1 MGKPK
6 HYFNLEAKPNQTGE
20 QLIFFNLT
28 YGYREFNP
36 KVNNFK
42 YIPLRISTQWTIKKE
57 YWNDR
62 PLYRSNSLYV
72 RKFGKDLNNNLDKI
86 ERVAYDQLSNFR
98 NINEKEPTPN
108 ELKQLVL
115 EKLGRIQKI
124 SNDIVITNYIEAQVK
139 TRTTVNI
146 TSSKRWKITTGNQ
159 YTNLVNHIK
168 NYEANKNVVLTFG
181 KLTGDIFMDFFK
193 EINEINK
200 KGTGEYYAHNTISK
214 ENQHFRAI
222 LNSAIED
229 GIEIGFNHKKQESLI
244 RKRNIENELF
254 LTSTQLE
261 TIIKTDVS
269 HSKEFTHAKNYLI
282 LSSFT
287 GLRISD
293 MVCLNELKPEIQT
306 HNSKQYHCLTT
317 RIRKSPENKDELI
330 TTIPL
335 LKPIRDL
342 LKINNNEFPK
352 FPSQTNIRKDI
363 TKLLKHLKFENIIE
377 IKKYYYSID
386 KGVITKERLCD
397 IFSPH
402 DCRST
407 FISNLKALGIHDADI
422 EPITHP
428 KHKYTSII
436 QVYDK
441 NDLVSKAVNLINA
454 LEPKKS
460 KLYKY

>member
-6 HYFNLEAKPNQTGE
+6 HFFNLEAKPNQSGE
-20 QLIFFNLT
+20 HLIFFNLT

-42 YIPLRISTQWTIKKE
+42 YIPFRISTQWTIKKE

-86 ERVAYDQLSNFR
+86 ERIAYDQLSNFR
-98 NINEKEPTPN
+98 NINEKEPTPK

-146 TSSKRWKITTGNQ
+146 TSPKRWKITTGNQ
-159 YTNLVNHIK
+159 YTNLVSHIK
-168 NYEANKNVVLTFG
+168 NYEANKNIVLTFG
-181 KLTGDIFMDFFK
+181 KLTGDVFMDFFK

-200 KGTGEYYAHNTISK
+200 KITGEYYAHNTISK
-214 ENQHFRAI
+214 ENKHFRAI
-222 LNSAIED
+222 LNCAVED
-229 GIEIGFNHKKQESLI
+229 EIEIGFNHKKKEYLI
-244 RKRNIENELF
+244 RKRDIENELF
-254 LTSTQLE
+254 LSSTQLE

-293 MVCLNELKPEIQT
+293 MVYLYELKPEIQT
-306 HNSKQYHCLTT
+306 HNSKQYQCLTT

-335 LKPIRDL
+335 LKSVRDL
-342 LKINNNEFPK
+342 LKKNNNELPK

-363 TKLLKHLKFENIIE
+363 TKFLKYLKFENIIE

-386 KGVITKERLCD
+386 KGIITKERLCD

-407 FISNLKALGIHDADI
+407 FISNLKALGIHDEDI
-422 EPITHP
+422 RPITHP

-441 NDLVSKAVNLINA
+441 TTMLSKAVNFATVLNS
-454 LEPKKS
+454 KKS
-460 KLYKY
+460 TLFKY

>member
-20 QLIFFNLT
+20 HLIFFNLT

-36 KVNNFK
+36 KENNFK
-42 YIPLRISTQWTIKKE
+42 YIPFRISTQWTIKKE
-57 YWNDR
+57 YWNGR

-98 NINEKEPTPN
+98 NINETEPSPN

-124 SNDIVITNYIEAQVK
+124 SNDVVITYYIEAQVK
-139 TRTTVNI
+139 TRTTINI
-146 TSSKRWKITTGNQ
+146 TSTKRWKITTGNQ
-159 YTNLVNHIK
+159 YTNLVSHIK
-168 NYEANKNVVLTFG
+168 NYEANRNVVLTFG

-200 KGTGEYYAHNTISK
+200 KVTGEYYAHNTISK
-214 ENQHFRAI
+214 ENKHFRAV
-222 LNSAIED
+222 LNCAVED
-229 GIEIGFNHKKQESLI
+229 EIEIGFNHKKQEYLI

-254 LTSTQLE
+254 LTSTQLA
-261 TIIKTDVS
+261 TIIKADVS

-293 MVCLNELKPEIQT
+293 MVYLYELKPEIQT

-317 RIRKSPENKDELI
+317 RIRKSPENKDELM

-335 LKPIRDL
+335 LKSVRDL

-352 FPSQTNIRKDI
+352 FPSQANIRKDI

-407 FISNLKALGIHDADI
+407 FISNLKALGIHDEDI
-422 EPITHP
+422 RPITHP

-441 NDLVSKAVNLINA
+441 TTMLSKAVNFATVLNS
-454 LEPKKS
+454 KKS
-460 KLYKY
+460 TLFKY

>member
-20 QLIFFNLT
+20 HLIFFNLT

-36 KVNNFK
+36 KENNFK
-42 YIPLRISTQWTIKKE
+42 YIPFRISTQWTIKKE
-57 YWNDR
+57 YWNGR

-98 NINEKEPTPN
+98 NINETEPSPN

-124 SNDIVITNYIEAQVK
+124 SNDVVITYYIEAQVK
-139 TRTTVNI
+139 TRTTINI
-146 TSSKRWKITTGNQ
+146 TSTKRWKITTGNQ
-159 YTNLVNHIK
+159 YTNLVSHIK

-200 KGTGEYYAHNTISK
+200 KVTGEYYAHNTISK
-214 ENQHFRAI
+214 ENKHFRAI
-222 LNSAIED
+222 LNCAVED
-229 GIEIGFNHKKQESLI
+229 EIEIGFNHKKQEYLI

-254 LTSTQLE
+254 LTSTQLA
-261 TIIKTDVS
+261 TIIKADVS

-293 MVCLNELKPEIQT
+293 MIYLYELKPEIQT

-317 RIRKSPENKDELI
+317 RIRKSPENKDELM

-335 LKPIRDL
+335 LKSVRDL

-386 KGVITKERLCD
+386 KGIITKERLCD

-407 FISNLKALGIHDADI
+407 FISNLKALGIHDEDI
-422 EPITHP
+422 RPITHP

-441 NDLVSKAVNLINA
+441 TTMLSKAVNFATVLNS
-454 LEPKKS
+454 KKS
-460 KLYKY
+460 TLFKY

>member
-1 MGKPK
+1 MD
-6 HYFNLEAKPNQTGE
+6 Y
-20 QLIFFNLT
+20 
-28 YGYREFNP
+28 
-36 KVNNFK
+36 
-42 YIPLRISTQWTIKKE
+42 KKE
-57 YWNDR
+57 YWNGR

-98 NINEKEPTPN
+98 NINEKEPSPN

-124 SNDIVITNYIEAQVK
+124 SNDLVVTNYIEAQVK
-139 TRTTVNI
+139 IRTTVNI
-146 TSSKRWKITTGNQ
+146 TSTKRWKISTGNQ
-159 YTNLVNHIK
+159 YTNLVSHIK
-168 NYEANKNVVLTFG
+168 NYEANKKVVLTFG
-181 KLTGDIFMDFFK
+181 KLNGDIFMDFFK

-200 KGTGEYYAHNTISK
+200 KATGEYYAHNTISK
-214 ENQHFRAI
+214 ENKHFRAI
-222 LNSAIED
+222 LNCAIED
-229 GIEIGFNHKKQESLI
+229 EIEIGFNHKKQEYLI
-244 RKRNIENELF
+244 QKRNIENELF
-254 LTSTQLE
+254 LTSTQLA
-261 TIIKTDVS
+261 TIIKANVS

-293 MVCLNELKPEIQT
+293 MVYLYELKPEIQY

-317 RIRKSPENKDELI
+317 RIRKSQENKEELI

-335 LKPIRDL
+335 LKSVREL
-342 LKINNNEFPK
+342 LKLNNNEFPK
-352 FPSQTNIRKDI
+352 FPSQTNIRKVI
-363 TKLLKHLKFENIIE
+363 TKFLKHLELENIIE
-377 IKKYYYSID
+377 VKKFYYTID
-386 KGVITKERLCD
+386 NVVITKEKLCD
-397 IFSPH
+397 IFTPH

-407 FISNLKALGIHDADI
+407 FISNLKDIGIHDADI

-428 KHKYTSII
+428 KHRYTSIV

-441 NDLVSKAVNLINA
+441 NALVSKAVNLINA
-454 LEPKKS
+454 LEQKKS

>member
-6 HYFNLEAKPNQTGE
+6 HFFNLEAKPNQSGE
-20 QLIFFNLT
+20 HLIFFNLT

-42 YIPLRISTQWTIKKE
+42 YIPFRISTQWTIKKE

-108 ELKQLVL
+108 ELKQFVL
-115 EKLGRIQKI
+115 EKLGRIKKI
-124 SNDIVITNYIEAQVK
+124 SNDVVITNYIEAQVK

-159 YTNLVNHIK
+159 YTNLVSHIK
-168 NYEANKNVVLTFG
+168 NYEANKNIVLTFG
-181 KLTGDIFMDFFK
+181 KLTGDVFMDFFK

-200 KGTGEYYAHNTISK
+200 KITGEYYAHNTISK
-214 ENQHFRAI
+214 ENKHFRAI
-222 LNSAIED
+222 LNCAVED
-229 GIEIGFNHKKQESLI
+229 EIEIGFNHKKKEYLI
-244 RKRNIENELF
+244 RKRDIENELF
-254 LTSTQLE
+254 LSSTQLE

-293 MVCLNELKPEIQT
+293 MVYLYELKSEIQT

-317 RIRKSPENKDELI
+317 RIRKSQENKEELI

-335 LKPIRDL
+335 LKPVRDL
-342 LKINNNEFPK
+342 LKLNINKFPK

-363 TKLLKHLKFENIIE
+363 TKFLKHIELENIIE
-377 IKKYYYSID
+377 VKKYYYTID
-386 KGVITKERLCD
+386 NVVITKEKLCD
-397 IFSPH
+397 IFTPH

-407 FISNLKALGIHDADI
+407 FISNLKDIGIHDEDI

-441 NDLVSKAVNLINA
+441 TTMLSKAVNLVTVLNS
-454 LEPKKS
+454 KKS
-460 KLYKY
+460 TLFKY